1 MSYAFTDLSQ
11 QLQDIATSGLYRSRR
26 VIDSPQGIQLNI
38 DGRSILNFCSN
49 DYLGLANH
57 PDVIN
62 AFKSGVDQY
71 GVGSGSAHLICGHS
85 SAHHAL
91 EEELADFTG
100 RERALLFSTGYM
112 ANMGVIS
119 ALLDKH
125 DAVFEDRLN
134 HASLLDGGLMSGARF
149 KRYHHADIHHLKSHL
164 NTASGN
170 KLIVTDG
177 VFSMDGDFAP
187 LADLS
192 EVAKAHD
199 AWLMVDDAHGFGV
212 LGAKG
217 AGLAECVGLSQT
229 DLPILMGTLGKGFG
243 TFGAFIAGSDELVE
257 TLIQKAR
264 TYIFTT
270 ALPAA
275 VAEATR
281 ASLKR
286 VIADDWRR
294 EHLKQLALRFRTG
307 AQQLGLALVNPV
319 SANTHLETERLSA
332 IQPIIIGESQRAVAI
347 SEQLLKAGFLVSAIR
362 PPTVPKGS
370 ARLRVT
376 FSALHQEQ
384 QIDQL
389 LDAVNTAIKQI
400 PSVAD

>member
-1 MSYAFTDLSQ
+1 M
-11 QLQDIATSGLYRSRR
+11 
-26 VIDSPQGIQLNI
+26 IQN
-38 DGRSILNFCSN
+38 
-49 DYLGLANH
+49 
-57 PDVIN
+57 
-62 AFKSGVDQY
+62 
-71 GVGSGSAHLICGHS
+71 
-85 SAHHAL
+85 
-91 EEELADFTG
+91 
-100 RERALLFSTGYM
+100 
-112 ANMGVIS
+112 
-119 ALLDKH
+119 
-125 DAVFEDRLN
+125 
-134 HASLLDGGLMSGARF
+134 
-149 KRYHHADIHHLKSHL
+149 
-164 NTASGN
+164 
-170 KLIVTDG
+170 
-177 VFSMDGDFAP
+177 
-187 LADLS
+187 
-192 EVAKAHD
+192 
-199 AWLMVDDAHGFGV
+199 
-212 LGAKG
+212 
-217 AGLAECVGLSQT
+217 
-229 DLPILMGTLGKGFG
+229 
-243 TFGAFIAGSDELVE
+243 
-257 TLIQKAR
+257 AR

-294 EHLKQLALRFRTG
+294 ERLKQLALRFRTG

-319 SANTHLETERLSA
+319 SANTHLEIERLSA